1 MSTLILSAPAPA
13 VPHTPAP
20 STQPTQPTAL
30 PEPALAPPPR
40 RGARPLAALL
50 VLESVLALAPVVVLG
65 AAIGW
70 PASLDWPA
78 ARQLAAVA
86 AAPGGVMAGYGLY
99 LLYSLLILPLMIG
112 LAARLPG
119 GLASPLGAS
128 VAAFGAASALA
139 RGLGILRWL
148 TVMPALAAA
157 HASAGPTE
165 RERIE
170 ALFTALTTYGGGIG
184 EVLGVSLLM
193 ALSLGPLCVAALVT
207 RHRGARALPAVTATR
222 TAAPGAGPERS
233 PADAIDR
240 PGTVMAAPA
249 PRPAATPVLPASLAL
264 LGLVVSLLL
273 AGLALPTFGA
283 PLEVPVALAVGL
295 LSLWMLCLGAW
306 LWRRG

>member
-1 MSTLILSAPAPA
+1 MSTLIFSSPAAA
-13 VPHTPAP
+13 VPHTPATSDP
-20 STQPTQPTAL
+20 PAQSTAL
-30 PEPALAPPPR
+30 PEPAVAPPPR
-40 RGARPLAALL
+40 RGTRPLAALL
-50 VLESVLALAPVVVLG
+50 VLESVLALAPVAVLG

-193 ALSLGPLCVAALVT
+193 ALSLGPLCVAALLA
-207 RHRGARALPAVTATR
+207 RRGGARAVPSAAATRAVAARAGTVPRPPDAHRPGAVGPLPAPL
-222 TAAPGAGPERS
+222 AAP
-233 PADAIDR
+233 
-240 PGTVMAAPA
+240 
-249 PRPAATPVLPASLAL
+249 TPTMPVSLAL
-264 LGLVVSLLL
+264 LGVVVSLLL

-283 PLEVPVALAVGL
+283 PLAVPVALAVSL
-295 LSLWMLCLGAW
+295 LSLWMLWLGLW